1 MDRASSEATRSTSS
15 FGTPSSSSASGTAR
29 HSHESTPTTRP
40 HATSRA
46 NCRNVSVPLN
56 AAPHPVTRASSLPVP
71 RDRTA
76 MGGTLRVPTMAHAS
90 ETSSA
95 THDTVPSPPA
105 ATNRRSPVCRCL
117 DTSDVSL
124 DMRSSRR
131 RMYSSRYTIVQFAC
145 VNGEN
150 RNIPR
155 KVNFLDAR
163 GDISARWIGS
173 GSGRAGRCCSRGT
186 VRRARTSISLRESCK
201 PCGWNCGWTR
211 GDVRIGSRASGG
223 PNKARNEDP
232 TWKSSGSR
240 RVGTRFDHVPG
251 GCRCVCL

>member
-71 RDRTA
+71 SESTA

-105 ATNRRSPVCRCL
+105 ATNRRSPVCLCL

-145 VNGEN
+145 VN
-150 RNIPR
+150 
-155 KVNFLDAR
+155 
-163 GDISARWIGS
+163 
-173 GSGRAGRCCSRGT
+173 
-186 VRRARTSISLRESCK
+186 
-201 PCGWNCGWTR
+201 
-211 GDVRIGSRASGG
+211 
-223 PNKARNEDP
+223 
-232 TWKSSGSR
+232 
-240 RVGTRFDHVPG
+240 
-251 GCRCVCL
+251 